1 MIWCHNVIYFRR
13 LAAKTLAV
21 SLRKETGLYLSRI
34 LHQIVGPGWLNPAA
48 SLSRLTATGAR
59 VSSSSSAYARC
70 LGYCVVPFFLVRRG
84 GCYGYRVVCF
94 GGRQGDTA

>member
-21 SLRKETGLYLSRI
+21 SLRKETGLYLCRI
-34 LHQIVGPGWLNPAA
+34 LHQFVGPGWLNPVA
-48 SLSRLTATGAR
+48 SRSRPTGTEAR
-59 VSSSSSAYARC
+59 VSSSSSAHARY
-70 LGYCVVPFFLVRRG
+70 LGYCVPPLLLVRSG

-94 GGRQGDTA
+94 GGRQGGTA